1 LKPVRVL
8 QILHTDERGGIAT
21 LAAMIGDGLSAR
33 GVHMDTV
40 FLFPRTDLGLLGKM
54 RAVAA
59 FTLRLVRDDH
69 DAIVAYQ
76 ATASFLTGTIGW
88 LRGSRRRIV
97 HQTAIPAATA
107 WPVRLADKIAGS
119 LGFYTANVAN
129 TAFTLGEF
137 DRYPVAYRRH
147 LVLIEHGVPQPAPRH
162 GRAATRERFALP
174 PTAKL
179 LLNVGRMV
187 AQKNQAV
194 LVTALAGIA
203 DAHLVIAGHGPDEG
217 ELTRLATQLG
227 VADRVHVLGAV
238 SPQDVADLY
247 AACDVFVFP
256 SVWETFGLAAA
267 EAAMSGIAMVVAD
280 LAVLREVLASPHS
293 PVRFV
298 PADDVA
304 AWTTAI
310 AGMLR
315 APPPEALRHI
325 FAGEIGQRYSVD
337 RMIERYVDLLSL
349 DKGDPET

>member
-1 LKPVRVL
+1 LKPVRIL

-21 LAAMIGDGLSAR
+21 LAAMIADGLSAR

-40 FLFPRTDLGLLGKM
+40 FLFPRTDLGILGKI

-59 FTLRLVRDDH
+59 FAIKLMRDDH
-69 DAIVAYQ
+69 DAIIAYQ

-88 LRGSRRRIV
+88 LRGCRRRIV

-107 WPVRLADKIAGS
+107 GPVRLADKIAGS
-119 LGFYTANVAN
+119 LGFYTANIAN

-137 DRYPVAYRRH
+137 DRYPASYRRH
-147 LVLIEHGVPQPAPRH
+147 LVLIEHGVPQPVPQH
-162 GRAATRERFALP
+162 GRDATRARFALP
-174 PTAKL
+174 PSSL

-217 ELTRLATQLG
+217 ELIRLATQLG
-227 VADRVHVLGAV
+227 VADRVHILGAV
-238 SPQDVADLY
+238 SPQEVADLY
-247 AACDVFVFP
+247 AACDLFVFP

-267 EAAMSGIAMVVAD
+267 EAAMSGIAMVAAD

-293 PVRFV
+293 PVQFV
-298 PADDVA
+298 PANDAA
-304 AWTTAI
+304 AWTATI
-310 AGMLR
+310 AGVLR
-315 APPPEALRHI
+315 DPPPDALRHN
-325 FAGEIGQRYSVD
+325 FAGEIGQRYSVN
-337 RMIERYVDLLSL
+337 RMIDRYVDLLSI